1 MTNLS
6 LKSSAFSYIK
16 LTVGKNLTNGQNES
30 VGTLGMDGYTVGI
43 QRGSLQFKA

>member
-30 VGTLGMDGYTVGI
+30 VGSVCIDPLNPLCIG
-43 QRGSLQFKA
+43 K